1 MAAAAGT
8 PPFGIPAAL
17 SLLAGVC
24 TCLWL
29 PWLLPWWVSLILLVV
44 SAACVWR
51 GVLRSRS
58 RTLLAGWWL
67 AGAALGGL
75 HAAHAFALQLP
86 SEPARHDAVVTGRIL
101 DLPEHEPR
109 RSRFLF
115 RVDDDVADA
124 RLRGRDL
131 RLAWYEDDPARR
143 STLRAGQHW
152 RFDVRLRAPR
162 GLRNPGGADAE
173 KFAMA
178 QRIAAMGYVRSPETA
193 RLLAPAHGID
203 AWRDGMSTR
212 IVETV
217 DHPSSRFVRALALGD
232 VRGLDD
238 EDWTVLRANGLTH
251 LIAISG
257 FHVGLVAGFFA
268 LLVRAVWWLWPT
280 LARRL
285 PAPIAAAAGS
295 VVGAGLYTAV
305 AGFALPTVRTALMIA
320 IIAGLRALRRRMSAG
335 ECLALAAFAMLLV
348 DPLSAL
354 SAGFWLSFAG
364 VAWLLWCLPESGGST
379 VRDFLSAQGVATLGL
394 LPVAGILFG
403 QASLA
408 GPIANLVAVPWWSLA
423 VVPLALL
430 GLGLESIYPGA
441 GEWAWQMAAWCF
453 DLSWPLFEWLAASP
467 LSLWWLPEPRWFAL
481 PFALLGAF
489 WLLLPRGT
497 PGKTLAALLW
507 LPLLWPD
514 RHLPETGEAELT
526 VIDVGQGQSVLV
538 RTARHALLV
547 DMGPAVQDGF
557 DAGERAVVPVLHA
570 LGVPRLD
577 AAVVSHGD
585 NDHVGGWPAV
595 AVLYPTP
602 DLYAPEGV
610 RLPGSRAC
618 IAGEGWSWDGV
629 RFRFLHPPADF
640 PYLGNESSCVLRI
653 EAGDHAALIAGDI
666 GEVIERRLAREQPD
680 AVRADV
686 VLVAHHGSGGSS
698 DPAFVAATGAAQALV
713 SSGHGNRFGHPR
725 PFVVERWRRSGAA
738 VHDTADEGALRVRL
752 ESGGVT
758 VEARRQAHPRLWDAA
773 RRGDSRSAGLSYR
786 DDRDGRGP
794 EG

>member
-1 MAAAAGT
+1 VATAAGT
-8 PPFGIPAAL
+8 PPFGIAAAL

-24 TCLWL
+24 ACLWS
-29 PWLLPWWVSLILLVV
+29 PWLLPSWVSLILLIG
-44 SAACVWR
+44 AAFCVWR
-51 GVLRSRS
+51 GVASSQLRA
-58 RTLLAGWWL
+58 LLAGWWL
-67 AGAALGGL
+67 AGLALAGL
-75 HAAHAFALQLP
+75 HAAHALALQLP
-86 SEPARHDAVVTGRIL
+86 SAPARHDAVVTGRIL

-131 RLAWYEDDPARR
+131 RLAWYEDDAARR

-193 RLLAPAHGID
+193 IQLAPAHGID
-203 AWRDGMSTR
+203 AWRDAMSER
-212 IVETV
+212 IATDV
-217 DHPSSRFVRALALGD
+217 DRPSSRFIRALALGD

-238 EDWTVLRANGLTH
+238 ADWTVLRANGLTH

-268 LLVRAVWWLWPT
+268 LIVRALWWSWPT
-280 LARRL
+280 LARRV

-295 VVGAGLYTAV
+295 VVGAALYTAV

-320 IIAGLRALRRRMSAG
+320 IVAGLRGLRRRMSAG
-335 ECLALAAFAMLLV
+335 ECLALAAFAMLLI
-348 DPLSAL
+348 DPLAAL

-364 VAWLLWCLPESGGST
+364 VAWLLWCLPDSGGNA
-379 VRDFLSAQGVATLGL
+379 VHDFLSAQGVASVGL
-394 LPVAGILFG
+394 LPIAAILFG

-408 GPIANLVAVPWWSLA
+408 GPLANLVAVPWWSLA

-430 GLGLESIYPGA
+430 GLGLESVHAGA
-441 GEWAWQMAAWCF
+441 GEWAWQLAAWCF

-467 LSLWWLPEPRWFAL
+467 LSFWWLPEAAWFAL
-481 PFALLGAF
+481 PLALIGAF

-497 PGKTLAALLW
+497 PGKVLAALLW

-514 RHLPETGEAELT
+514 RRVPVAGEAELV

-538 RTARHALLV
+538 RTAHHALLV

-557 DAGERAVVPVLHA
+557 DAGERAVIPVLHA

-577 AAVVSHGD
+577 GAVVSHGD

-595 AVLYPTP
+595 AAQYPVPVLFGP
-602 DLYAPEGV
+602 DGV
-610 RLPGSRAC
+610 RLPGSRPC
-618 IAGEGWSWDGV
+618 LAGEGWTWDGV
-629 RFRFLHPPADF
+629 RFRFLHPPVDF

-653 EAGDHAALIAGDI
+653 EAAGRSALIAGDI
-666 GEVIERRLAREQPD
+666 GEVIERRLAREQP
-680 AVRADV
+680 ASVRADV

-698 DPAFVAATGAAQALV
+698 DPVFVAATGAREALV

-725 PFVVERWRRSGAA
+725 PFVVERWRHAGAA
-738 VHDTADEGALRVRL
+738 VHDTAMEGALRVRL
-752 ESGGVT
+752 ERGGIE
-758 VEARRQAHPRLWDAA
+758 VEARREAHPRLWDAA

-786 DDRDGRGP
+786 EDRDGRGP

>member
-8 PPFGIPAAL
+8 PPFGIAAAL

-24 TCLWL
+24 TCLWA
-29 PWLLPWWVSLILLVV
+29 PWLLPWWMSLILLAI
-44 SAACVWR
+44 AAICLWR
-51 GVLRSRS
+51 GLSSLRA
-58 RTLLAGWWL
+58 RTLLPGWWL
-67 AGAALGGL
+67 AGIALAGL
-75 HAAHAFALQLP
+75 HAAHALALQLP
-86 SEPARHDAVVTGRIL
+86 AEPARHDAVVTGRIL
-101 DLPEHEPR
+101 ELPEHEPR

-115 RVDDDVADA
+115 RVDGDVPDK

-143 STLRAGQHW
+143 SALRAGQHW

-178 QRIAAMGYVRSPETA
+178 QRIAAMGYVRSPASA

-203 AWRDGMSTR
+203 AWRDGMSER
-212 IVETV
+212 IAVGV
-217 DHPSSRFVRALALGD
+217 HRPSSRFISALALGD
-232 VRGLDD
+232 VRGLADD
-238 EDWTVLRANGLTH
+238 DWTVLRANGLTH

-268 LLVRAVWWLWPT
+268 LFVRAMWWSWPT
-280 LARRL
+280 LARRV

-295 VVGAGLYTAV
+295 VVGAVLYTAV
-305 AGFALPTVRTALMIA
+305 AGFALPTVRTALMIV
-320 IIAGLRALRRRMSAG
+320 IVAGLRGLRRRMPAG
-335 ECLALAAFAMLLV
+335 ESLALAAFAMLLV
-348 DPLSAL
+348 DPLTVL
-354 SAGFWLSFAG
+354 SPGFWLSFAG
-364 VAWLLWCLPESGGST
+364 VGWLLWCLPDSGANT
-379 VRDFLSAQGVATLGL
+379 VRDFVSAQAVATVGL
-394 LPVAGILFG
+394 LPVAAILFG

-408 GPIANLVAVPWWSLA
+408 GPLANLVAVPWWSLV
-423 VVPLALL
+423 VVPMALL
-430 GLGLESIYPGA
+430 GLGLESMFRGA
-441 GEWAWQMAAWCF
+441 GEWAWQVAAWCF
-453 DLSWPLFEWLAASP
+453 DLSWPLFEWLATSP
-467 LSLWWLPEPRWFAL
+467 LSLWWLPEPAWFAFPL
-481 PFALLGAF
+481 ALLGAF
-489 WLLLPRGT
+489 CLLLPRGT
-497 PGKTLAALLW
+497 PGKALAALLW

-514 RHLPETGEAELT
+514 RRLPASREVELT
-526 VIDVGQGQSVLV
+526 VIDVGQGQAVLV

-570 LGVPRLD
+570 LGVQRLD

-595 AVLYPTP
+595 AALYPAPVLFAP
-602 DLYAPEGV
+602 DGMH
-610 RLPGSRAC
+610 LPASRPC
-618 IAGEGWSWDGV
+618 LAGEGWTWDGV
-629 RFRFLHPPADF
+629 AFRFLHPPPDF

-653 EAGDHAALIAGDI
+653 EAGEHAALIAGDI
-666 GEVIERRLAREQPD
+666 GEVIERRLAREQP
-680 AVRADV
+680 AQVRADV

-698 DPAFVAATGAAQALV
+698 DPAFVAATGAKQALV

-725 PFVVERWRRSGAA
+725 PFVVERWRHSGAA
-738 VHDTADEGALRVRL
+738 VHDTAGEGALRVRL
-752 ESGGVT
+752 ESSGVT

-773 RRGDSRSAGLSYR
+773 RRGESRSAGLSYR
-786 DDRDGRGP
+786 EERDGRGP

>member
-1 MAAAAGT
+1 MTSAART
-8 PPFGIPAAL
+8 PPIGIAAAL

-24 TCLWL
+24 TCLWT
-29 PWLLPWWVSLILLVV
+29 PWLLPWWVSLIVLVV
-44 SAACVWR
+44 AAACAWR
-51 GVLRSRS
+51 GLTSS
-58 RTLLAGWWL
+58 RTSSLLLGWWL
-67 AGAALGGL
+67 AGAALAGL
-75 HAAHAFALQLP
+75 HAAHALALQLP
-86 SEPARHDAVVTGRIL
+86 SQPARHDAVVTGHIL

-115 RVDDDVADA
+115 RVDDDVADT

-143 STLRAGQHW
+143 STLQAGQRW

-178 QRIAAMGYVRSPETA
+178 QRIAAMGYVRSPA
-193 RLLAPAHGID
+193 SAHLLAPAHGID
-203 AWRDGMSTR
+203 AWRDGLSER
-212 IVETV
+212 IADGVH
-217 DHPSSRFVRALALGD
+217 HPSARFVRALALGD

-238 EDWTVLRANGLTH
+238 DDWTVLRANGLTH

-268 LLVRAVWWLWPT
+268 LLVRAVWWLWPS
-280 LARRL
+280 LARRM

-295 VVGAGLYTAV
+295 VVGAAMYTAV

-320 IIAGLRALRRRMSAG
+320 IVAGLRGLRRRMSAG
-335 ECLALAAFAMLLV
+335 ECLALAAFAMLLL

-364 VAWLLWCLPESGGST
+364 VAWLLWCLPVSGGNA
-379 VRDFLSAQGVATLGL
+379 VRDFLSAQGVATIGL
-394 LPVAGILFG
+394 LPVAAILFG

-408 GPIANLVAVPWWSLA
+408 GPLANLVAVPWWSLV
-423 VVPLALL
+423 VVPLSLL
-430 GLGLESIYPGA
+430 GLGLESLHAGA
-441 GEWAWQMAAWCF
+441 GEWAWRAAAWSF

-481 PFALLGAF
+481 PLALLGAF
-489 WLLLPRGT
+489 WLLLPHGT

-514 RHLPETGEAELT
+514 RRLPATGEAELL

-547 DMGPAVQDGF
+547 DMGPAVPDGF
-557 DAGERAVVPVLHA
+557 DAGERAVIPVLHA

-577 AAVVSHGD
+577 SAVVSHGD
-585 NDHVGGWPAV
+585 NDHAGGWPAV
-595 AVLYPTP
+595 AALYPAPT
-602 DLYAPEGV
+602 LFAPEGV
-610 RLPGSRAC
+610 HLPGSRAC
-618 IAGEGWSWDGV
+618 LGDEGWVWDGV
-629 RFRFLHPPADF
+629 RFRFLHPPPDF

-653 EAGDHAALIAGDI
+653 EAAGRSALIAGDI
-666 GEVIERRLAREQPD
+666 GEVIERRLARERPADVQT
-680 AVRADV
+680 DV

-698 DPAFVAATGAAQALV
+698 DPAFVAATGATQALV

-725 PFVVERWRRSGAA
+725 PFVVERWRHAGTA
-738 VHDTADEGALRVRL
+738 VHDTANEGALRVRL
-752 ESGGVT
+752 ERSGVT

-786 DDRDGRGP
+786 PDRDGRGP

>member
-1 MAAAAGT
+1 VAAAAGT
-8 PPFGIPAAL
+8 PPFGIAAAL

-24 TCLWL
+24 TCLWA
-29 PWLLPWWVSLILLVV
+29 PWLLSWWMSLILLAI
-44 SAACVWR
+44 AAICLWR
-51 GVLRSRS
+51 GLSSLRA
-58 RTLLAGWWL
+58 RTLLPGWWL
-67 AGAALGGL
+67 AGIALAGL
-75 HAAHAFALQLP
+75 HAVHALALQLP
-86 SEPARHDAVVTGRIL
+86 AEPSRQDAVVTGRIL

-124 RLRGRDL
+124 RLRGHDL
-131 RLAWYEDDPARR
+131 RLAWYEDDPGRR

-178 QRIAAMGYVRSPETA
+178 QRIAAMGYVRSPGTA
-193 RLLAPAHGID
+193 RLLTPAHGID
-203 AWRDGMSTR
+203 AWRDGMSSR
-212 IVETV
+212 IDESVR
-217 DHPSSRFVRALALGD
+217 HPSSRFVRALALGD

-238 EDWTVLRANGLTH
+238 DDWAALRANGLTH

-268 LLVRAVWWLWPT
+268 LLIRAVWWLWPT
-280 LARRL
+280 LARRV

-295 VVGAGLYTAV
+295 VVGAALYTAV

-335 ECLALAAFAMLLV
+335 ECLALAGFAMLLI

-364 VAWLLWCLPESGGST
+364 VAWLLWCLPDSGGNV

-394 LPVAGILFG
+394 LPVAAILFG

-408 GPIANLVAVPWWSLA
+408 GPVANLVAVPWWSLV
-423 VVPLALL
+423 VVPLSLL
-430 GLGLESIYPGA
+430 GLGLESVHAGA
-441 GEWAWQMAAWCF
+441 GEWAWQAAAWCF
-453 DLSWPLFEWLAASP
+453 DLAWPLFDWFVASP

-481 PFALLGAF
+481 PLVLLGAF

-497 PGKTLAALLW
+497 PGKALAALLW

-514 RHLPETGEAELT
+514 RQLPEKGEAELT

-538 RTARHALLV
+538 RTAQHALLV

-595 AVLYPTP
+595 AALYPAP
-602 DLYAPEGV
+602 DLFAPEGV
-610 RLPGSRAC
+610 RLPGSHAC
-618 IAGEGWSWDGV
+618 IAGEGWTWDGV
-629 RFRFLHPPADF
+629 HFRFLHPPPDF

-653 EAGDHAALIAGDI
+653 EAGDRAALITGDI
-666 GEVIERRLAREQPD
+666 GEVIERRLVREQPHQ
-680 AVRADV
+680 VRADV

-698 DPAFVAATGAAQALV
+698 DGAFVATTGASQALV

-725 PFVVERWRRSGAA
+725 PFVVERWRHSGAA

-752 ESGGVT
+752 EPGGVT